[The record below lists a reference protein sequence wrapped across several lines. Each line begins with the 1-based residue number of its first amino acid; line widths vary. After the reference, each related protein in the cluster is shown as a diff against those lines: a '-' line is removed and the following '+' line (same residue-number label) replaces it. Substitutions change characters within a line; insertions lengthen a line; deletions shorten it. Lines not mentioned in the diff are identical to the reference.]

1 MELDDIF
8 GYDKL
13 VADGEGDVAERDELS
28 SGQGLF
34 GVYDVRMMSVSK
46 GNMMTGMPTTHR
58 SESIMDFR
66 NEHAIETYRSLIS
79 IALAGLKTLM
89 LINGGAVVAL
99 LAYLGQSPQG
109 PSLAPRV
116 LWSLGAFVA
125 GVVFCVG
132 AFFGSYQTQFALF
145 NEAVSP
151 ATKSGLPHMTWR
163 RITIAFVLLSCAAFA
178 IGAFSSV
185 WLLSHKA

>member
-1 MELDDIF
+1 MIDLQ
-8 GYDKL
+8 K
-13 VADGEGDVAERDELS
+13 
-28 SGQGLF
+28 
-34 GVYDVRMMSVSK
+34 
-46 GNMMTGMPTTHR
+46 
-58 SESIMDFR
+58 
-66 NEHAIETYRSLIS
+66 EHALETYRSLIAIS
-79 IALAGLKTLM
+79 LAGLKTLM

-109 PSLAPRV
+109 PSLAPHI

-125 GVVFCVG
+125 GVVCCVC

-151 ATKSGLPHMTWR
+151 ATKSGLSHMAWQ
-163 RITIAFVLLSCAAFA
+163 RITIAFVLLSCVAFA

-185 WLLSHKA
+185 WLLSHKS